1 MEEQISNY
9 IGGQV
14 WWITGLALLF
24 LVRNLI
30 ESAIQGVLVFLGSD
44 YDTDDVVFLDGEP
57 ARIIR
62 VGIYKSVFFVYDIK
76 KDVYTGKAFVSGG
89 SKRVIQNAVLAT
101 AKIDKPLQSIDLT
114 LYDKPEKDP
123 NCRRNGNGYG
133 NGNGN
138 GVNGY
143 DGKERRGGEN
153 V

>member
-30 ESAIQGVLVFLGSD
+30 ESAIQGILVFIGSD

-76 KDVYTGKAFVSGG
+76 KDIYTGKAFVNGG

-101 AKIDKPLQSIDLT
+101 AKIDKPLQSIDLS

-123 NCRRNGNGYG
+123 NCRRNGNG

-138 GVNGY
+138 GHN
-143 DGKERRGGEN
+143 KKRRRSDD
-153 V
+153 

>member
-30 ESAIQGVLVFLGSD
+30 ESAIQGILVFIGSD

-114 LYDKPEKDP
+114 LYDIPEKDP
-123 NCRRNGNGYG
+123 NCRRNGNG
-133 NGNGN
+133 NGNGHN
-138 GVNGY
+138 GHNE
-143 DGKERRGGEN
+143 KRRRSDD
-153 V
+153 

>member
-1 MEEQISNY
+1 MNDQDIQTY

-14 WWITGLALLF
+14 WWIIGLSFLF

-30 ESAIQGVLVFLGSD
+30 ESAIQGILVFIGSD

-76 KDVYTGKAFVSGG
+76 KDIYTGKAFVSGG
-89 SKRVIQNAVLAT
+89 SKRVIQNSVLAT

-114 LYDKPEKDP
+114 LYDRPEKDP
-123 NCRRNGNGYG
+123 NCRRNGNG
-133 NGNGN
+133 NGNGHN
-138 GVNGY
+138 E
-143 DGKERRGGEN
+143 KRRRSGD
-153 V
+153 

>member
-30 ESAIQGVLVFLGSD
+30 ESAIQGILVFIGSD

-76 KDVYTGKAFVSGG
+76 RDEYTGSAFVSGG
-89 SKRVIQNAVLAT
+89 AKRVIQNSVLAT
-101 AKIDKPLQSIDLT
+101 AKIDKPLENIDLS
-114 LYDKPEKDP
+114 LYDTPQSDP
-123 NCRRNGNGYG
+123 NCRRDSSEVKLPEG
-133 NGNGN
+133 
-138 GVNGY
+138 
-143 DGKERRGGEN
+143 RRRRKN
-153 V
+153 D